1 MTTQPL
7 NVHIFGND
15 LTVAHAA
22 LTTCLMNIEK
32 VGRNIIERGGGVEQG
47 DEIII
52 PLDNAG
58 LRHERIKMIAFPK
71 DKSFLNMGTHYKIYK
86 NDCTTLEPYQLSIFV
101 VRNVAQELVALH
113 DKM

>member
-1 MTTQPL
+1 MAKHFNP
-7 NVHIFGND
+7 HIFGND

-22 LTTCLMNIEK
+22 IVTCLANIEK
-32 VGRNIIERGGGVEQG
+32 VGRSIIERGGGVEQG

-52 PLDNAG
+52 PLDDNAG

-71 DKSFLNMGTHYKIYK
+71 DKSFLNMGVRYKIYK

-101 VRNVAQELVALH
+101 VRNVAQELVTLH